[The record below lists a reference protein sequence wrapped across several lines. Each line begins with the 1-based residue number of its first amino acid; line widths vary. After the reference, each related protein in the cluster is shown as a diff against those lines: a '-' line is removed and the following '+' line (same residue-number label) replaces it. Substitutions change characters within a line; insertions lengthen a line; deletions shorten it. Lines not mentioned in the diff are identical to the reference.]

1 MSRGSLRSANS
12 SGGRSISDRS
22 GRSTMGVARM
32 LAADAGS
39 LIRGILRAGRHW
51 PIIGI
56 AIVIGAIGCHLKPSG
71 RQHVAFRP
79 PVRRRGLLTDRPP
92 RFARLSASN
101 RASLP
106 PRYPRRQFGA
116 TNPNGPETGSPRRA
130 IEPFFATWFMSTEW
144 KRRLLCSSARPGSP
158 QCRAA
163 PAGERSNSVAHSGKW
178 CLRTRGAP
186 WTAPWLA
193 PRKAQ
198 PRTFANP
205 SLHRNHQLHTTACRP
220 ACSTPSET
228 TTGVRSA

>member
-1 MSRGSLRSANS
+1 MMSRGSLRSANS

-79 PVRRRGLLTDRPP
+79 PVRRRGPLTDRPP
-92 RFARLSASN
+92 RFPRLSASN
-101 RASLP
+101 RASVP
-106 PRYPRRQFGA
+106 SGYPRRQFGP

-130 IEPFFATWFMSTEW
+130 IEPFFGAWFMPTQPCVG
-144 KRRLLCSSARPGSP
+144 LC
-158 QCRAA
+158 
-163 PAGERSNSVAHSGKW
+163 
-178 CLRTRGAP
+178 
-186 WTAPWLA
+186 A
-193 PRKAQ
+193 PRHGPA
-198 PRTFANP
+198 PP
-205 SLHRNHQLHTTACRP
+205 SVPGGTVGGEEHLRGTLL
-220 ACSTPSET
+220 E
-228 TTGVRSA
+228 